1 MKKLTNTAYESFWGE
16 KDFLAINADADKLCW
31 VEILVAL
38 HEQMSAML
46 SHHCKVLFVRF
57 DLHLPSYTDT
67 NKIMSDLM
75 RKIKRWINQHYQT
88 KRVGHL
94 WVREQERAKQQ
105 HYHVIL
111 LIDGNKIRNPKR
123 LLERIEEM
131 AFLRN
136 LHYAG
141 VKKPFIMIK
150 RDDKQSFADAF
161 YRGSYLAKQRG
172 KGYQGRQCNNYSSS
186 RIQPKTA

>member
-1 MKKLTNTAYESFWGE
+1 MKYLTNTAYESVWGE
-16 KDFLAINADADKLCW
+16 KGFLAINADTDKSCW
-31 VEILVAL
+31 MEILNAL
-38 HEQMSAML
+38 HDQMNAML

-67 NKIMSDLM
+67 NKIMSDFM
-75 RKIKRWINQHYQT
+75 RKIKRWINQHYQIS
-88 KRVGHL
+88 RVGHL
-94 WVREQERAKQQ
+94 WVREQEKAKQQ
-105 HYHVIL
+105 HYHAIL

-123 LLERIEEM
+123 LLARIEEM

-141 VKKPFIMIK
+141 VRKPFIMLT

>member
-1 MKKLTNTAYESFWGE
+1 MKKLTNTAYESVWGE
-16 KDFLAINADADKLCW
+16 KGFLAINADADKSCW
-31 VEILVAL
+31 MEILNAL
-38 HEQMSAML
+38 HDQMNAML

-67 NKIMSDLM
+67 NKTMSDFM
-75 RKIKRWINQHYQT
+75 RKIKRWINQHYQIS
-88 KRVGHL
+88 RVGHL
-94 WVREQERAKQQ
+94 WVREQEKVKQQ
-105 HYHVIL
+105 HYHAIL

-123 LLERIEEM
+123 LLARIEEM

-141 VKKPFIMIK
+141 VRKPFIMLT

>member
-1 MKKLTNTAYESFWGE
+1 MKYLTNTAYESIWGE
-16 KDFLAINADADKLCW
+16 KGFLAINADADKLCW
-31 VEILVAL
+31 VEILNAL
-38 HEQMSAML
+38 HDQMNAML

-67 NKIMSDLM
+67 NKIMSDFM
-75 RKIKRWINQHYQT
+75 RKIKRWINQHYQIS
-88 KRVGHL
+88 RVGHL
-94 WVREQERAKQQ
+94 WVREQEKAKKQ

-123 LLERIEEM
+123 LLARIEEM

-141 VKKPFIMIK
+141 VRKPFIMLT

>member
-1 MKKLTNTAYESFWGE
+1 MKKLTNTAYESVWGE
-16 KDFLAINADADKLCW
+16 KGFLAINADTDKSCW
-31 VEILVAL
+31 MEILNAL
-38 HEQMSAML
+38 HDQMNAML

-67 NKIMSDLM
+67 NKTMSDFM
-75 RKIKRWINQHYQT
+75 RKIKRWINQHYQIS
-88 KRVGHL
+88 RVGHL
-94 WVREQERAKQQ
+94 WVREQEKAKQQ
-105 HYHVIL
+105 HYHAIL

-123 LLERIEEM
+123 LLARIEEM

-141 VKKPFIMIK
+141 VRKPFIMLT

>member
-1 MKKLTNTAYESFWGE
+1 MKYLTNTAYESFWGE
-16 KDFLAINADADKLCW
+16 KGFLAINANDEKLCW
-31 VEILVAL
+31 VEILDAL

-57 DLHLPSYTDT
+57 DLHLPSYTGT
-67 NKIMSDLM
+67 NKIMSDFM

-111 LIDGNKIRNPKR
+111 LIDGNKMKNPKH
-123 LLERIEEM
+123 LFERIDEM
-131 AFLRN
+131 AFVRN

-141 VKKPFIMIK
+141 VTKPFIMLKEMTSKALPMPFIVVH
-150 RDDKQSFADAF
+150 
-161 YRGSYLAKQRG
+161 
-172 KGYQGRQCNNYSSS
+172 
-186 RIQPKTA
+186 I